1 MIDAYARAVSLAGN
15 DPQQQTAKGQWMTRL
30 TDLYKFRHENSA
42 AGLNEFIAGVLA
54 KPLPQP

>member
-1 MIDAYARAVSLAGN
+1 LAGN